1 MLKPSKI
8 QISLAVSL
16 GLLVVAQLSFVM
28 YKGYC
33 PCEPSE
39 INYRAEVP
47 KSTYNAEI
55 PHSELAKAPEFVTPP
70 EKNFE
75 VGSVKELDSIFDRW
89 DYNLKKAKSEG
100 TIPRLYLA
108 KLPGDMTRKKK
119 SSNHTFVQALLPHI
133 LNVNEKIL
141 ADRGRL
147 LEMQKRQKKG
157 RHLHHS
163 EKMWLSKLVVEYRC
177 KSTKVESL
185 LVHVDVIPPSLALAQ
200 ATLETGGGRSHAAR
214 KKNSTFGHM
223 TKNNK
228 VETFKSLQDSVEAY
242 VKNLN
247 RHTAYASF
255 RKARADLRA
264 KNQKLCGHILAV
276 HLTKY
281 SIRGV
286 AYTKDLQ
293 NLIHRFD
300 LKSYDHV
307 TLEHMRVKP

>member
-1 MLKPSKI
+1 MLKPSKT
-8 QISLAVSL
+8 QISLIISL

-28 YKGYC
+28 YRGYC

-39 INYRAEVP
+39 VTYSAEVAHV
-47 KSTYNAEI
+47 KAL
-55 PHSELAKAPEFVTPP
+55 ELVVPP
-70 EKNFE
+70 EKTFE
-75 VGSVKELDSIFDRW
+75 VGSVKELDSVFDRW
-89 DYNLKKAKSEG
+89 DYNLKKVKSNG

-108 KLPGDMTRKKK
+108 KLPGDMTTKKK

-133 LNVNEKIL
+133 LKVNEQIL
-141 ADRGRL
+141 ADRNRL
-147 LEMQKRQKKG
+147 LAMQERQKKG
-157 RHLHHS
+157 AHLHHS
-163 EKMWLSKLVVEYRC
+163 EKMWLSKLASEYRC
-177 KSTKVESL
+177 KSTKIESL
-185 LVHVDVIPPSLALAQ
+185 LAHVDVIPPSLALAQ

-223 TKNNK
+223 TRNNK
-228 VETFKSLQDSVEAY
+228 VETFESLLHSVKAY
-242 VKNLN
+242 VLNLN
-247 RHTAYASF
+247 RHSAYASF
-255 RKARADLRA
+255 RKARADLRT